1 MDLII
6 DTIEIKDDKFIINL
20 VSGTPDGED
29 ATIIIEQSDLFDK
42 IKNAFRRTP
51 ETPPVPVSPL
61 EPQVVVPLSSEVV
74 VPITG
79 ISTSTS
85 DCQTCISFNSPTA
98 IEMRN
103 IAGYPHP
110 LSGEP
115 VKWWCLKFPEKQD
128 NCPQYEFKI

>member
-6 DTIEIKDDKFIINL
+6 DTIEIQDDKFIINL
-20 VSGTPDGED
+20 IADTPDGDD
-29 ATIIIEQSDLFDK
+29 ATITIEQSDLFDK

-51 ETPPVPVSPL
+51 EIPLVVPVSPL
-61 EPQVVVPLSSEVV
+61 ESQVV

-79 ISTSTS
+79 LSTSIS
-85 DCQTCISFNSPTA
+85 NCQTCISFKSPTA

-128 NCPQYEFKI
+128 NCSQYELIEKE